1 MTVIPFGQ
9 ACRPGN
15 GAAEAPAV
23 TDAQGTLTRFAF
35 DRLSDAAAYRLAD
48 LGISYGDFV
57 AITGNNSAR
66 FLAASFGIWKL
77 GAVPLVI
84 PASRTP
90 EEMFALLRLGKPK
103 LAIGFPPMA
112 VPGIEQVTLED
123 VFLADASGR
132 PMLPE
137 ILPPHLRVGA
147 SGGSTGAPKLI
158 VVESPAA
165 ADPDRPWP
173 FGMRP
178 DGTHVMPLNLTD
190 GTGFVMSAMSV
201 VSRCHLVLMPEFDA
215 ETLLALIE
223 RHRADWVPVTP
234 PVMLAVWKL
243 GAQTRAKYDLSALR
257 AVSQY
262 SGAAANWLK
271 RAWIDWLGPST
282 ILETYGATESRGST
296 VIDGHEWLAHP
307 GSVGRA
313 APGCEVAILDVAGK
327 PLPPGE
333 IGEIY
338 FRDLTGMRKFRL
350 IGAALATLPGGWETV
365 GDMGWCDAESF
376 LYISDRRKDMIKT
389 SDGIVFPLEVEGAL
403 ERHDA
408 VRSALVF
415 GLPAA
420 RGLERIHAMVD
431 APGGIA
437 DIAGLKQFLAALL
450 PPHKIPSDIELCSGP
465 LRDLAGKGRRQQ
477 LRAERIA
484 LARANE
490 DR

>member
-1 MTVIPFGQ
+1 MAVIPFGR
-9 ACRPGN
+9 ACSSGN
-15 GAAEAPAV
+15 GDPDAPAV
-23 TDAQGTLTRFAF
+23 TDAQGTLTRSAF
-35 DRLSDAAAYRLAD
+35 DRRSDAAAYQLAEH
-48 LGISYGDFV
+48 GIACGDFV
-57 AITGNNSAR
+57 AITGGNTAD
-66 FLAASFGIWKL
+66 FLAVAFGIWKL

-84 PASRTP
+84 PVSRAA
-90 EEMFALLRLGKPK
+90 EEMRALLELGRPK
-103 LAIGFPPMA
+103 LAIGFPPLDA
-112 VPGIEQVTLED
+112 PGIRQVSLAD
-123 VFLADASGR
+123 AFLADPSGR
-132 PMLPE
+132 PALPE
-137 ILPPHLRVGA
+137 ILPPNLRVGA

-173 FGMRP
+173 FGMMP

-243 GAQTRAKYDLSALR
+243 GAETRAKYDLSALR
-257 AVSQY
+257 AVSHY

-271 RAWIDWLGPST
+271 QAWIDWLGPAT
-282 ILETYGATESRGST
+282 ILETYGATESRGAT

-307 GSVGRA
+307 GSVGRP
-313 APGCEVAILDVAGK
+313 APGCEIAILDPAGK
-327 PLPPGE
+327 PVPAGE

-338 FRDLTGMRKFRL
+338 FRDLTGMRNFRL
-350 IGAALATLPGGWETV
+350 IGAELATLPGGWESV

-376 LYISDRRKDMIKT
+376 LYIADRRKDMIKT
-389 SDGIVFPLEVEGAL
+389 ADGIVYPLEVEGAL

-408 VRSALVF
+408 IRSALVF
-415 GLPAA
+415 GMPAA
-420 RGLERIHAMVD
+420 PGFERIHAMVD
-431 APGGIA
+431 APGGIE
-437 DIAGLKQFLAALL
+437 DIEGLKEYLAGLL
-450 PPHKIPSDIELCSGP
+450 PSHKIPHDIELCSGP

-484 LARANE
+484 RASAR
-490 DR
+490 DG